1 MPNFHPL
8 LQRLRALA
16 PNERQKGAIFEKL
29 IARWLTAD
37 PLYAAQFERVEMW
50 ADFAV
55 RNGLSAHDTGIDL
68 VATRRAELGGGN
80 VAVQCK
86 FYDPATTVSKPDVD
100 SFLATSSG
108 LLAADGRHVTF
119 DGCLWVATTE
129 CYGPNARKT
138 LEGHLPQ
145 VAVVGP
151 GQMEQSPVD
160 WEALAEGQEAAS
172 RLPARPRDYQSE
184 IVAAAERNYSV
195 CDRGTLVMACGTGK
209 TLTALFIAQRLL
221 GDGGTVLFLT
231 PSIALVGQSLRSW
244 TAAAERPLAALCV
257 CSDAHAGTLRFDD
270 STDTAAESL
279 LDLPIPSVTSAE
291 RVAQAMMAARGSG
304 EGLMVVFSTYQS
316 IDVVHRAQ
324 QICREAD
331 GDALAGVF
339 DLIVCDEAHRTSSA
353 ILGQD
358 ARKGHAASP
367 FALVHDADYIRG
379 RRRLYMTATPKIFKE
394 NEKKNAAEA
403 EDTLFSMDDEQTYG
417 PHFHTL
423 SFGTAVSRGLLTDY
437 KVLVLTVDPAV
448 ASAELLGKIREAG
461 GSALDHVTP
470 DMTAT
475 LLGTV
480 AALSKRTVDGQ
491 DASASPFA
499 DDANPAEPLHTA
511 IAFCDR
517 VERTARTKAGTY
529 VAGEVA
535 DALETIADEYR
546 ADAGRGGEAYAASLA
561 TVRAAH
567 VTGAMSTAEREAAL
581 AILRSPTPGES
592 HVVCNVGCL
601 AEGVDIPALDA
612 VVFLAPRS
620 SPITLVQSVGRV
632 MRRFEGKAYGYVVVP
647 IVVPMGGADPAAM
660 LAGGDFKPVWDIL
673 CALRSHD
680 ERLAA
685 ELSNHTYRHVRIV
698 RAPLSGEW
706 PGGRGRGGDA
716 PQPVLPLVFSAFADR
731 LYARMVERV
740 GDRLYWPKWSRRVG
754 RVCHNF
760 MARIGELLDAGRYA
774 DEMDSFVAQLRD
786 SLGPDVGREQ
796 AVEFLAQHLAAR
808 PVFDA
813 LFPRYAI
820 EANNPVSRAM
830 EAMVDTLST
839 EAFADDALVLRDFED
854 DVRQACGSLDT
865 PAKKQEMVR
874 VLYEQFFRGAFPRLA
889 EQLGIVFTPMEC
901 VDFIVRSADWLLRR
915 HFGRSLAD
923 PGLHALDPFAGTG
936 TFTARALQLLADGLP
951 GAGPDVARRKVL
963 APELHQN
970 EIVLLS
976 YYVADVNTEAALN
989 ALPAAGLG
997 GVYERYNGICLADT
1011 FELGERPEGSLP
1023 FEGLLGRNGRQAERL
1038 LHTPLSVVWGNP
1050 PYSVGQRSANDN
1062 AQNRSYPALE
1072 RRIAETYAAG
1082 AEAANK
1088 KSLYDTY
1095 IKAIRWASDRLDA
1108 EGGGIVAFISNGA
1121 WIDGQSQAGLRQC
1134 LLREF
1139 DFVYVL
1145 NLRGNARTSGEA
1157 RRREGDNVFDQGSR
1171 APIAIEFFVRLP
1183 WSSHEARG
1191 GAPAEILYH
1200 DIGDYLSRAEKL
1212 RRLVEFG
1219 SAEGVPWRGI
1229 VPNAKGDW
1237 INQRDGAFDLLT
1249 PLAPERKLDDQARSI
1264 FTISSYGLTTN
1275 RDTFVYNFSRSV
1287 VARTVEAMADFFNA
1301 QSDKENPQPDDT
1313 KIVWTRGLRK
1323 ILARGEMLQFSQNS
1337 LRTALYRPYCPQVAY
1352 FSRDFNEYVYSIP
1365 SIFPTPAHRN
1375 VVICWSAS
1383 KSPTALIAD
1392 IIPDLHLAGDTQC
1405 FPLWHYVRRD
1415 AASGNLFAASGFVA
1429 WERRSAVSPWVV
1441 GQIGVVCGEAVTP
1454 EEVFLWVYAALHDA
1468 AWRARHADD
1477 LRKGLPRLAL
1487 PASADEFRRGVE
1499 WGRRLAGLHLF
1510 AIDICADA
1518 KEKKGASAGDDVNL
1532 EGDDAR
1538 SCLGLAGPAA
1548 LEAEVAEAL
1557 REAGVRVETLGV
1569 VPAQGDTSPA
1579 AYEYWRVEK
1588 MRHPAKDRLDTI
1600 VVNPR
1605 VSVVGIPPVAYQ
1617 YVVCGK
1623 AAVEWVVER
1632 IGVSQDKR
1640 SGIVNDANE
1649 WARQQGRPDWPLWH
1663 LLRVIGISLLTIS
1676 ASPIATP
1683 SQPDKSDQRQHNY

>member
-1 MPNFHPL
+1 MPNFKPL

-16 PNERQKGAIFEKL
+16 PSERQKGALFERL

-50 ADFAV
+50 SDFAV
-55 RNGLSAHDTGIDL
+55 RNGLPAHDTGIDL
-68 VATRRAELGGGN
+68 VATRRAALGGGS

-108 LLAADGRHVTF
+108 LLAADGWRVTF

-129 CYGPNARKT
+129 RYGPNARET

-160 WEALAEGQEAAS
+160 WGALAEGREEAG
-172 RLPARPRDYQSE
+172 RQPARPRDYQSE
-184 IVAAAERNYSV
+184 IVDAAERNYGVS
-195 CDRGTLVMACGTGK
+195 DRGTLVMACGTGK

-257 CSDAHAGTLRFDD
+257 CSDAHAGTLRFGD
-270 STDTAAESL
+270 SADTAAESL
-279 LDLPIPSVTSAE
+279 LDLPIPSVTNAE

-304 EGLMVVFSTYQS
+304 GGLMVVFSTYQS

-324 QICREAD
+324 QICREA
-331 GDALAGVF
+331 GDDDQAGAF
-339 DLIVCDEAHRTSSA
+339 YLIVCDEAHRTSSA

-358 ARKGHAASP
+358 ARKGHAVSP

-403 EDTLFSMDDEQTYG
+403 DDTLFSMDDEQTYG

-448 ASAELLGKIREAG
+448 ASAELLGKIKEAG
-461 GSALDHVTP
+461 GSVMDHVTP

-491 DASASPFA
+491 DAAASPFA
-499 DDANPAEPLHTA
+499 DDADPAEPLHTA

-517 VERTARTKAGTY
+517 VARTARTKAGTY

-546 ADAGRGGEAYAASLA
+546 ADAGRGGEAYAEALA

-567 VTGAMSTAEREAAL
+567 VTGAMSTAEREEAL
-581 AILRSPTPGES
+581 AILRNPAPGES

-706 PGGRGRGGDA
+706 PGGRGRGGEA
-716 PQPVLPLVFSAFADR
+716 PQPVLPLVFSSFAER

-786 SLGPDVGREQ
+786 SLGPGVGREQ

-830 EAMVDTLST
+830 ETMVDTLSA
-839 EAFADDALVLRDFED
+839 EAFADDALVLRDFEE

-889 EQLGIVFTPMEC
+889 EQLGIVFTPVEC

-915 HFGRSLAD
+915 HLGRSLSD

-936 TFTARALQLLADGLP
+936 TFTARALQLLAEGLP
-951 GAGPDVARRKVL
+951 GAAPDVARRKVL

-989 ALPAAGLG
+989 ALPADRPA
-997 GVYERYNGICLADT
+997 GVYERYHGICLADT
-1011 FELGERPEGSLP
+1011 FELGERPEGALP

-1038 LHTPLSVVWGNP
+1038 LHTPLTVVWGNP

-1072 RRIAETYAAG
+1072 RRIAETYAA
-1082 AEAANK
+1082 ASAATNK
-1088 KSLYDTY
+1088 NSLYDTY

-1108 EGGGIVAFISNGA
+1108 EGGGVVAFISNGA

-1139 DFVYVL
+1139 DFLYVL
-1145 NLRGNARTSGEA
+1145 NLRGNQRTVGEQS
-1157 RRREGDNVFDQGSR
+1157 RREGGKIFGSGSR
-1171 APIAIEFFVRLP
+1171 APISIEFFVRLP
-1183 WSSHEARG
+1183 RLARAARG
-1191 GAPAEILYH
+1191 EAPAEIFYH

-1219 SAEGVPWRGI
+1219 CAGGVPWRR
-1229 VPNAKGDW
+1229 VTPNAKGDW

-1249 PLAPERKLDDQARSI
+1249 PIAPERKLDDRARSV
-1264 FTISSYGLTTN
+1264 FTICSNGMKTQ
-1275 RDTFVYNFSRSV
+1275 RDAWAYNFSLENLREVTRRQIDHYNSIRQRLVIGDIADVDYATTEMNWSAAVVNDVRSGK
-1287 VARTVEAMADFFNA
+1287 AYSF
-1301 QSDKENPQPDDT
+1301 DDCGFA
-1313 KIVWTRGLRK
+1313 I
-1323 ILARGEMLQFSQNS
+1323 SH
-1337 LRTALYRPYCPQVAY
+1337 YRPFVPQHSLFY
-1352 FSRDFNEYVYSIP
+1352 KPLIERTYQMLSL
-1365 SIFPTPAHRN
+1365 FPTPAHRN

-1383 KSPTALIAD
+1383 KSPTALISD

-1405 FPLWHYVRRD
+1405 FPLWHYVRPC
-1415 AASGNLFAASGFVA
+1415 AAPGSLFPASGAGA
-1429 WERRSAVSPWVV
+1429 WERRSAVSPWVI
-1441 GQIGVVCGEAVTP
+1441 GQIGEACGGGVTP
-1454 EEVFLWVYAALHDA
+1454 GEVFLWVYAALHDD

-1499 WGRRLAGLHLF
+1499 RGRRLAGLHLF
-1510 AIDICADA
+1510 AIDGCESAVARMSVEREGRSTGCDADL
-1518 KEKKGASAGDDVNL
+1518 EGDGAGDDV
-1532 EGDDAR
+1532 R
-1538 SCLGLAGPAA
+1538 SCLGLAAPAV
-1548 LEAEVAEAL
+1548 LEAEVDEAL
-1557 REAGVRVETLGV
+1557 RAAGVRVETLGV
-1569 VPAQGDTSPA
+1569 VPDPGDTSPA

-1605 VSVVGIPPVAYQ
+1605 VSVVGIPQTAYQ

-1632 IGVSQDKR
+1632 VGVSQDKR

-1649 WARQQGRPDWPLWH
+1649 WARQLGQPDWPLRH
-1663 LLRVIGISLLTIS
+1663 LLRVIGVSLLTI
-1676 ASPIATP
+1676 
-1683 SQPDKSDQRQHNY
+1683 NN